1 MYKWPDQPL
10 ENGEEAFLCKGKL
23 PSSDDEVWQLRREN
37 TRLPEERDT
46 LNGRQFAWLQRN
58 SPFGFIDVLQG
69 IGACVVILHHDLCQA
84 ADYFET
90 RIASR
95 SSIRV

>member
-23 PSSDDEVWQLRREN
+23 PSSVDEVWQLRREN

-46 LNGRQFAWLQRN
+46 LNGRQFA
-58 SPFGFIDVLQG
+58 
-69 IGACVVILHHDLCQA
+69 
-84 ADYFET
+84 
-90 RIASR
+90 
-95 SSIRV
+95 